1 MLNGIE
7 SLQFDTR
14 ISDAELPIHRADS
27 LIAML
32 LPTLNLVTEVLDGG
46 NVVSQTLPRQHAEFD
61 LSNVEPAGALGG
73 VMDLQPLGKGMRLCR
88 GKHFV
93 EPTDCA
99 TRS

>member
-1 MLNGIE
+1 LLNGIE

-61 LSNVEPAGALGG
+61 LSNVEPAGVDAACNGS
-73 VMDLQPLGKGMRLCR
+73 
-88 GKHFV
+88 
-93 EPTDCA
+93 PTARQGHAPVQGETLRRRRRVCGY
-99 TRS
+99 